1 MPGYSKE
8 TARLWMAM
16 DIGPLWIG
24 RDEDDPLSPQS
35 IAKDSTAKEI
45 TEAPKL
51 AAEQNS
57 AHSDDFKPASPL
69 NKTPPHEH
77 SVLTSPESHK
87 PKTFEL
93 KPIRRS
99 FAEPGIV
106 EVDSELLTRAQ
117 NADWKTLQTLVSQC
131 TACKALSQSRL
142 STVFGTAKDCQDGD
156 CRGSSRA

>member
-1 MPGYSKE
+1 MAGYSKE

-45 TEAPKL
+45 TTAPKSV
-51 AAEQNS
+51 AEQNS
-57 AHSDDFKPASPL
+57 THSDAFKPASTL
-69 NKTPPHEH
+69 NKTPPHGH

-87 PKTFEL
+87 PKTYEL

-142 STVFGTAKDCQDGD
+142 STVLERQK
-156 CRGSSRA
+156 RLPRW